1 MDNNYL
7 IIIIVGLFFVFA
19 LIGYLIDLLKN
30 NKVDKKEELPNLKPI
45 EVEEEIISAKEI
57 TEIPIKKEN
66 KEVDEADD
74 LLINYD
80 KNINE

>member
-19 LIGYLIDLLKN
+19 LVGYLIDMLKN
-30 NKVDKKEELPNLKPI
+30 NKIDKNEELPNIKLI
-45 EVEEEIISAKEI
+45 EVEEVKIDTNEIP
-57 TEIPIKKEN
+57 EIPIKKEN
-66 KEVDEADD
+66 NETDEADD